1 MSGAAVSADARSLS
15 LPTGYDIRVS
25 VKSAM
30 VTPLPATERV
40 RSAGTFPRSAAAI
53 LILLGC
59 ITGAEAAPPRIRTD
73 AGNAVPRCVTPQ
85 RLMAFLKTRNA
96 SLDPRFANIASFY
109 KKYGETWNVRWDY
122 AFFQMALET
131 NFLTYRR
138 GDGRWGDVDPKQ
150 NNFAGLGTT
159 GGGVPG
165 DSYPDVGTGVLA
177 QIQHLVVYSGERI
190 ANPVGARTRLKQDDI
205 LAAMASKKGRTTFG
219 DLARRWAADRNY
231 GSSIEWVATSF
242 RQSYCKGG
250 GTIAD
255 AAEETAPAAAPN
267 RTATAQVDARKVKTA
282 RANLGGPVTE
292 SQPAPPPR
300 SPVRTV
306 WSASDQGN
314 GALRTAVAETPATE
328 PAPKAPASR
337 TVPAPTRKPAVVAR
351 IDGSSSGDRVVVAEQ
366 MIQTGEEPRP
376 MLQVATAAAA
386 AIDPSASEAAT
397 SIPSVSGPPAYVPP
411 ASATD
416 TTTQEAATS
425 RLAAFAFAAG
435 MATNPKAQ
443 PPPPAGKAAPSTAN
457 TSACRITSASYGGKK
472 ALLIRTGT
480 APAERY
486 TVLTVLEGF
495 EKSMLANYLKAHA
508 PAGESLGEFATRED
522 ALQKAKELCP
532 GGATASPRNA
542 GVRTG

>member
-1 MSGAAVSADARSLS
+1 MSGAAISAGARSRP
-15 LPTGYDIRVS
+15 LPTRYDIRVS
-25 VKSAM
+25 VKNAM
-30 VTPLPATERV
+30 VTPLPANERT
-40 RSAGTFPRSAAAI
+40 RSAGAFPRTAAAL
-53 LILLGC
+53 LIFLGC
-59 ITGAEAAPPRIRTD
+59 ISIADAAAPRIRTG
-73 AGNAVPRCVTPQ
+73 AGNTVPRCVTPQ
-85 RLMAFLKTRNA
+85 RLMAFLKTRN
-96 SLDPRFANIASFY
+96 SNLDPRFANIASFY

-190 ANPVGARTRLKQDDI
+190 ADPVGARTRLKQDDI

-250 GTIAD
+250 GTAAD
-255 AAEETAPAAAPN
+255 AESETPPAAAAPK
-267 RTATAQVDARKVKTA
+267 RIAAAQIDPGKAKAV

-292 SQPAPPPR
+292 NQPAPPPR

-306 WSASDQGN
+306 WSAADQSN
-314 GALRTAVAETPATE
+314 GPLRTTAAEVPAT
-328 PAPKAPASR
+328 APVPEASASR
-337 TVPAPTRKPAVVAR
+337 PVPAPTRKPAVAAHPDNRPANGR
-351 IDGSSSGDRVVVAEQ
+351 IVIAEQ
-366 MIQTGEEPRP
+366 MIQTGAEPQP
-376 MLQVATAAAA
+376 VVQ
-386 AIDPSASEAAT
+386 I
-397 SIPSVSGPPAYVPP
+397 
-411 ASATD
+411 ASADTPAPAPAASGASPLASPAPETDD
-416 TTTQEAATS
+416 TTREATEP
-425 RLAAFAFAAG
+425 RLAAFAFAGG
-435 MATNPKAQ
+435 MGVAARSNLQ
-443 PPPPAGKAAPSTAN
+443 PPPTSESKPAPSAAN
-457 TSACRITSASYGGKK
+457 GCHITSASYGGKK

-508 PAGESLGEFATRED
+508 PEGESLGEFATREE
-522 ALQKAKELCP
+522 ALSKAKTLCP

-542 GVRTG
+542 STRTG